1 MLVVLRI
8 REGESARARY
18 RKLIHLIDRQLG
30 KDMTRFAADDSWMIW
45 GQAGRTFVT
54 LSADQH
60 MVILGD
66 LFDPVG
72 DRLSSA
78 GLDRRLAG
86 VGRLPVQRASL
97 LCEQAWGRYLA
108 LFCDPATCCPTHAMR
123 DPMGSMTVQAA
134 AADGVVL
141 LASSWPSWLCAAA
154 SLDLSVDD
162 AIVAALL
169 ADPTVP
175 LATSALRGT
184 EALLPGALHALDARH
199 PSLRLWSPVD
209 IAGSSARRSMSV
221 AEAGLREAVET
232 ACRAWAGGRSRIGLQ
247 LSGGLDSAI
256 VLAGL
261 KASAPAATITA
272 INLSV
277 RDREG
282 DERDHA
288 RSAANRHGIALVE
301 HQLLP
306 EAMDLAQLTPA
317 VGLSGPRLFGLDVQQ
332 ERILAAFAE
341 EAGAEA
347 MMTGQGGDAVFF
359 QMPYPE
365 MVIDHRRSVGVG
377 AYLSGFPWTIA
388 RRAHCSI
395 WRLWAMML
403 SDQLGRR
410 HRRLSVG
417 AYGGSLL
424 TPHARALIGDQPPR
438 HPWLDGAAELAPGKQ
453 RQLESII
460 GALVYLTPSA
470 RGRVTPVIHPLL
482 SQPVVEYCLSLP
494 VFQLSMD
501 DRDRSLAR
509 DAFRDR
515 LPAMIATRTGKG
527 ESSRYANRAL
537 VANLGFL
544 RRYLLDGALVQRD
557 LLDPACLSA
566 MLDEDYLM
574 TAPHGRVLVFY
585 AAVEAWLRRWA

>member
-1 MLVVLRI
+1 
-8 REGESARARY
+8 
-18 RKLIHLIDRQLG
+18 
-30 KDMTRFAADDSWMIW
+30 MI
-45 GQAGRTFVT
+45 
-54 LSADQH
+54 
-60 MVILGD
+60 ILGD
-66 LFDPVG
+66 LFDHNG
-72 DRLSSA
+72 YRLSDTD
-78 GLDRRLAG
+78 LDRLAG
-86 VGRLPVQRASL
+86 GDTATVQRASM
-97 LCEQAWGRYLA
+97 LCEQAWGQYLA
-108 LFCDPATCCPTHAMR
+108 LFFDPATGGRVHAMR
-123 DPMGSMTVQAA
+123 DPMGGMAVQTA

-141 LASSWPSWLCAAA
+141 LASSWPSWLRAVA
-154 SLDLSVDD
+154 SLNLSVDESML
-162 AIVAALL
+162 AALL
-169 ADPTVP
+169 ADPTVL
-175 LATSALRGT
+175 LARSALRGIA
-184 EALLPGALHALDARH
+184 ALLPGALHDLGTHSA
-199 PSLRLWSPVD
+199 PIQLWSPVNLA
-209 IAGSSARRSMSV
+209 AGAARRSTPL

-232 ACRAWAGGRSRIGLQ
+232 ACRAWAGGRARIGLQ

-261 KASAPAATITA
+261 KATAPAATITA
-272 INLSV
+272 INLCV

-288 RSAANRHGIALVE
+288 RSAAIRHGIALVE
-301 HQLLP
+301 HQLSP
-306 EAMDLAQLTPA
+306 KAMNLAQLAPA

-332 ERILAAFAE
+332 EAILAGFAQE
-341 EAGAEA
+341 TGAEA

-365 MVIDHRRSVGVG
+365 MVIDHRRSVGAG

-395 WRLWAMML
+395 WRLWTMML

-410 HRRLSVG
+410 HRPLSVG

-424 TPHARALIGDQPPR
+424 TPHARELIGDQPLR

-453 RQLESII
+453 RQLEALI

-470 RGRVTPVIHPLL
+470 RCRVTPVIHPLL

-494 VFQLSMD
+494 VFQLSAD

-515 LPAMIATRTGKG
+515 LPAMIATRSGKG

-544 RRYLLDGALVQRD
+544 RRNLLDGALVQRD
-557 LLDPACLSA
+557 LLDPTHLSA

-574 TAPHGRVLVFY
+574 TAPHGRVIIFY
-585 AAVEAWLRRWA
+585 AAVEAWLRRWT